1 MKKSIC
7 LILMATGVIF
17 RAAAQETEEVRQ
29 EAEISVK
36 EADELTSEEEKGGFT
51 TEKDNRFFSVGLFSS
66 ADSLK
71 TSVNLE
77 FGFKLFKKD
86 DFEMKSFTAIVGSK
100 IYDDEPNLYELGLMQ
115 KFTFGGKDIYLD
127 EISISRYGFMF
138 GSFGFVSFDKNKQA
152 KFLFDAPFYWEIG
165 GGAGFNINV
174 SRSVAIVME
183 FGGGMHMIGNG
194 KTDYPSKV
202 SKAGYGRMSLGG
214 RYYFGNRSKKT
225 EREEKDMAAV
235 EDKSA

>member
-1 MKKSIC
+1 MKKGIC

-115 KFTFGGKDIYLD
+115 KFTFGGKDITDLCSAVSVLFHLIKINRQNFCLTLRFIGKSAA
-127 EISISRYGFMF
+127 EPGSISM
-138 GSFGFVSFDKNKQA
+138 SA
-152 KFLFDAPFYWEIG
+152 KRWPSSWSSE
-165 GGAGFNINV
+165 AGCI
-174 SRSVAIVME
+174 
-183 FGGGMHMIGNG
+183 
-194 KTDYPSKV
+194 
-202 SKAGYGRMSLGG
+202 
-214 RYYFGNRSKKT
+214 
-225 EREEKDMAAV
+225 
-235 EDKSA
+235 